1 MKLLHGLTICLGLF
15 CGGNAAFAAGLKDLT
30 LSSSTQST
38 LKNARAKEKTPYD
51 VKQWIDAVLKGDN
64 EGAAHL
70 WGHIQNQMPKD
81 IRQEANAAFLVQLA
95 RLDLNQTFVDQ
106 LITFLGQ
113 KNFTRSGAWKEL
125 KVQLQ
130 PQLASTL
137 MDEAISIRPE
147 QMNVVERMPDDELS
161 RAMKVWGN
169 RDQLTTNGL
178 KMLPEDHV
186 MRSFFVPKRVN
197 YLAHNS
203 QVDQAIDL
211 VEEELSSPNLSDD
224 VKGMYNL
231 LLARLY
237 FQTADLDKAE
247 AAYLAVGEKTPS
259 INEAREEILWVWL
272 RKNDHSRLRGGVSS
286 MQLGKY
292 ENAFFPEL
300 FVVRAIS
307 NLKLCRFDDAK
318 EDFGTFITYNKDWAN
333 KIEAAL
339 KTDKTPQPPSV
350 DVYTRQIETAEAK
363 RRAELATI
371 KTIRENSVAAK
382 TPAVGVQKH
391 WKEAESSLFGQANR
405 LEQNKL
411 AEYRR
416 IWRNQ
421 SVMLQEAIRKMK
433 FVKVEL
439 LSQLAQGNTPKPDS
453 EAARKSAEEVKTQVE
468 QAGSGR
474 FVYPF
479 DGVAWP
485 DEVFAAR
492 STANNICL

>member
-1 MKLLHGLTICLGLF
+1 MKLLRGLTVCLGLL
-15 CGGNAAFAAGLKDLT
+15 CGGNAAFAAGLKDLS
-30 LSSSTQST
+30 LSPSVTNA
-38 LKNARAKEKTPYD
+38 LKNSRAKEKTPYD
-51 VKQWIDAVLKGDN
+51 VKQWIDAVLKGDT

-95 RLDLNQTFVDQ
+95 QLDLNQTFVDQ
-106 LITFLGQ
+106 LINFLGQ
-113 KNFTRSGAWKEL
+113 KNFTRSAAWKEL
-125 KVQLQ
+125 KIELQ
-130 PQLASTL
+130 PKLASAL
-137 MDEAISIRPE
+137 MDEALSVRPE
-147 QMNVVERMPDDELS
+147 QLTIVQRLPEDEIS
-161 RAMKVWGN
+161 RSLRIWGS
-169 RDQLTTNGL
+169 REQLTTNGL

-197 YLAHNS
+197 YLARNS

-211 VEEELSSPNLSDD
+211 VEEELANPNISDD
-224 VKGMYNL
+224 VRSIYNL
-231 LLARLY
+231 LLGRLY

-247 AAYLAVGEKTPS
+247 AAYMTVSEKTPS
-259 INEAREEILWVWL
+259 IHEAREELLWVWL

-307 NLKLCRFDDAK
+307 NLKLCRFEDAK
-318 EDFGTFITYNKDWAN
+318 DDFGAFITYNKDWAN
-333 KIEAAL
+333 KIDAAM
-339 KTDKTPQPPSV
+339 KADKTPPPPSI
-350 DVYTRQIETAEAK
+350 DIYTRQIEVAEAK
-363 RRAELATI
+363 RRAEVAKI
-371 KTIRENSVAAK
+371 KSVRENSVAAK

-391 WKEAESSLFGQANR
+391 WKDAESSLNGQVAR
-405 LEQNKL
+405 LEQDKL
-411 AEYRR
+411 SEYRR

-439 LSQLAQGNTPKPDS
+439 LSQLAQGNTAKPES
-453 EAARKSAEEVKTQVE
+453 EAAQKSAQEAIKQVE
-468 QAGSGR
+468 QAGKGR